1 MSVDYISALNKQ
13 GSGLNITQI
22 VDSLV
27 QAETAPLSG
36 QIQRKIDQ
44 KNEAISGYALVAAE
58 LGKMKDYAASVK
70 GSTAYSVSSDS
81 SAVSVRIADQTQA
94 SDFSANLSVSAL
106 ASAQTIEITGFSGKQ
121 DLVGTGSLSIDFGS
135 WSSEGFSVND
145 DRSSEELAITEGNNT
160 LADLADALNEVE
172 GVKATVTNKGDG
184 TYSLIINSATGQNN
198 ALRITAS
205 EDSHNIGLA
214 ALDNTLT
221 NETKQVVAAADAQLN
236 INGVQV
242 SRTSNT
248 ITDLID
254 GYEFTLREVTSSA
267 VAVSGQ
273 VDPDLAFQ
281 QVQEFVNTFNSVN
294 GTITNLTKRGVNGE
308 DAGPLARD
316 VVISSIQ
323 REIRS
328 IVSSGLPGYEDR
340 TRYIS
345 ELGIKTERDGS
356 LSISETDFKKAFE
369 REPMLFD
376 VMMNSIGSSD
386 NPNVRVYND
395 SSVLKPKGGVYDFV
409 SDTDGN
415 NATLNGAS
423 ISGGPIGDG
432 SFKYAGTSGDLAG
445 LKLEMTGSVSSAK
458 IYFGESFL
466 SKLTSYLDDVTSPVG
481 TLAKST
487 TKANTSISEFND
499 EMMKI
504 DDKIAS
510 LTDRY
515 MTQFAAMESAVTSF
529 KKTGEFL
536 TGFIDSLN
544 QKD

>member
-27 QAETAPLSG
+27 QAETAPLSS

-81 SAVSVRIADQTQA
+81 SAVAVRIADQTQA
-94 SDFSANLSVSAL
+94 SDFSASLSVSAL

-145 DRSSEELAITEGNNT
+145 DRSTEELAITDGNNT
-160 LADLADALNEVE
+160 LVDLADALNEVE

-205 EDSHNIGLA
+205 EDSDNMGLA
-214 ALDNTLT
+214 ALDNTVT

-356 LSISETDFKKAFE
+356 LSISEADFKKAFE

-423 ISGGPIGDG
+423 ISGGPVGDG

>member
-106 ASAQTIEITGFSGKQ
+106 ASAQTLEITGFSGKQ

-145 DRSSEELAITEGNNT
+145 DRSSEELAITDGNNT

-205 EDSHNIGLA
+205 EDSDNTGLA
-214 ALDNTLT
+214 ALDNTVT

-356 LSISETDFKKAFE
+356 LSISEADFKKAFE

-415 NATLNGAS
+415 NATLNGSS
-423 ISGGPIGDG
+423 ISGGPVGDG

>member
-145 DRSSEELAITEGNNT
+145 DRSSEELAITDGNNT

-205 EDSHNIGLA
+205 EDSDNMGLA
-214 ALDNTLT
+214 ALDNTVT

-415 NATLNGAS
+415 NATLNGSS
-423 ISGGPIGDG
+423 ISGGPVGDG

>member
-145 DRSSEELAITEGNNT
+145 DRSTEELAITDGNNT

-205 EDSHNIGLA
+205 EDSENIGLG
-214 ALDNTLT
+214 ALDNTET
-221 NETKQVVAAADAQLN
+221 NDTKQVVAAADAQLN

-356 LSISETDFKKAFE
+356 LSISEADFKKAFE

-415 NATLNGAS
+415 NATLNGTS
-423 ISGGPIGDG
+423 ISGGPVGDG

>member
-145 DRSSEELAITEGNNT
+145 DRSTEELAITDGNNT

-198 ALRITAS
+198 ALRITAT
-205 EDSHNIGLA
+205 EDSGNVGLA
-214 ALDNTLT
+214 ALDNTAT
-221 NETKQVVAAADAQLN
+221 NDTKQVVAAADAQLN

-423 ISGGPIGDG
+423 ISGGPVGDG